1 MKILIIGGTS
11 FIGPCV
17 IRELLRDSHELTV
30 FSRGRTQC
38 PLPET
43 VTRLIGDR
51 RTLTTH
57 RDTLRQ
63 CRPDV
68 VIDTM
73 ILTENDAADCC
84 EIFRGYANRLV
95 MISSQ
100 DVYRAYG
107 IINGSEAG
115 DIDNRPITE
124 DSPLRS
130 ALYPYRRPDTDPS
143 SHLYQYD
150 KIPAEQLVLSET
162 NLEGIVVRLPMV
174 YGPGDR
180 QHRCQAFL
188 KQMADAQPVI
198 PVEEAEAHWRGAR
211 GYVDDIAHAIAMT
224 AVRPALPS
232 RVYNVA
238 EADAFSTVEWIR
250 MFGDAF
256 GWQGRITITPPDSDT
271 SISPDSLQHLI
282 VSSDRIRRELA
293 YVEPTSRP
301 ERLKRTIEWE
311 LL

>member
-30 FSRGRTQC
+30 FSRGQTQC
-38 PLPET
+38 PLPES
-43 VTRLIGDR
+43 VTHLIGDR
-51 RTLTTH
+51 RTLKNH

-84 EIFRGYANRLV
+84 EVFRGSAKRLV

-107 IINGSEAG
+107 IINGSESG

-124 DSPLRS
+124 DAPLRS
-130 ALYPYRRPDTDPS
+130 TPYPYRQPDTDPS
-143 SHLYQYD
+143 SPLYHYD
-150 KIPAEQLVLSET
+150 KIPAERAVLAT
-162 NLEGIVVRLPMV
+162 PDLEGVVLRLPMV

-180 QHRCQAFL
+180 QHRCQGFL
-188 KQMADAQPVI
+188 RQMAQAQPVI
-198 PVEEAEAHWRGAR
+198 SLDEAEAHWRGAR
-211 GYVDDIAHAIAMT
+211 GYVEDIAHAIAMT
-224 AVRPALPS
+224 AVMPSLPN
-232 RVYNVA
+232 RIYNVA
-238 EADAFSTVEWIR
+238 ETEAFSTAEWIR
-250 MFGDAF
+250 MLGDAF
-256 GWQGRITITPPDSDT
+256 GWQGQVTLTPPPPGT
-271 SISPDSLQHLI
+271 SVSPDSIQHLI
-282 VSSDRIRRELA
+282 VSSDRIRRDLG
-293 YVEPTSRP
+293 YTEPTDRS